1 MLHPVARRRLRAA
14 RTAAGLSLRDL
25 GARLGVSASLL
36 SQIENGRTDPSVSSL
51 YALVTELGLSLD
63 ALLQL
68 PDGDDDRPDD
78 PSRPAA
84 PSAGTPVVR
93 PSQRRVLEID
103 SGVRWEQLTPGPD
116 ARVDALLTTYEPGG
130 SSSSSG
136 RLMTHP
142 GVEYAYLIEGEL
154 TLQLGFETRVI
165 AAGDS
170 LVFESSTP
178 HLYRNDGRVRA
189 RGTWFILQPDTVSPA
204 SAVSPLSVVPPGG
217 SPILPWSHRSAR
229 SVIEGLEELRRT
241 ERLGPAAPER

>member
-1 MLHPVARRRLRAA
+1 MLRPVARRRLRAA

-63 ALLQL
+63 ELLQL
-68 PDGDDDRPDD
+68 PEGEAEA
-78 PSRPAA
+78 SEA
-84 PSAGTPVVR
+84 PSGSPATGGETPIVR
-93 PSQRRVLEID
+93 QSERRVLEID
-103 SGVRWEQLTPGPD
+103 SGVRWELLTPGPD
-116 ARVDALLTTYEPGG
+116 RRVDALLATYEPGG

-154 TLQLGFETRVI
+154 TLLLGFEERVI

-189 RGTWFILQPDTVSPA
+189 RGTWFVLQPGAESEARPGAWMPA
-204 SAVSPLSVVPPGG
+204 ARETAREARWSHGSVRSVV
-217 SPILPWSHRSAR
+217 
-229 SVIEGLEELRRT
+229 EGLEQLRRT
-241 ERLGPAAPER
+241 EWIGPSSPDR